1 MFSAI
6 RNWWRDL
13 PGIFKAC
20 VAINAIAILISLV
33 GGPEIALSAVISLVL
48 LHLLLLL
55 CSLSWCKHQWFVRLV
70 CWFETD
76 AYPVQLMDFEGG
88 VVNTIAWGEW
98 GRVLRS
104 YTYYF
109 HSIGPITL
117 LPNGLVKESYHY
129 FWRPLDSQLEIEM
142 RLNWDTI
149 VDWNRARLMD
159 LNERR
164 NLLSTVEKRR

>member
-1 MFSAI
+1 MLSAI
-6 RNWWRDL
+6 GNWWRDL

-20 VAINAIAILISLV
+20 LTINASVILLSLL
-33 GGPEIALSAVISLVL
+33 GGPAVAFVSMLVSVL

-70 CWFETD
+70 CWFEKD

-98 GRVLRS
+98 ARPLSS

-109 HSIGPITL
+109 HRIGPIVL
-117 LPNGLVKESYHY
+117 LPNGLVKESYHF
-129 FWRPLDSQLEIEM
+129 FWRPLDSELEIEM
-142 RLNWDTI
+142 RLTWDTI
-149 VDWNRARLMD
+149 VDWDGALVMD
-159 LNERR
+159 LNQRR
-164 NLLSTVEKRR
+164 NLLNTVQKQS